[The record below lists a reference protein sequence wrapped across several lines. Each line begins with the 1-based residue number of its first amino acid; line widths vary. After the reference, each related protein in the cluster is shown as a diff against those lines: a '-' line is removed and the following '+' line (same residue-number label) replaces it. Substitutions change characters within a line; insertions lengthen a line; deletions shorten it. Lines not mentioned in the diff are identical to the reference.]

1 MTVQELIDELSMFDE
16 DLEVKVQTHFGQYSV
31 ESAEQDEGL
40 EDSDI
45 VVLSLTRMS
54 NDLK

>member
-1 MTVQELIDELSMFDE
+1 MTVQELIDELCQFDE

-45 VVLSLTRMS
+45 VLLSLTRMS

>member
-1 MTVQELIDELSMFDE
+1 MTVQELIDELHQFDE
-16 DLEVKVQTHFGQYSV
+16 DLEVKVQTHFGQYPV
-31 ESAEQDEGL
+31 ESAEQDEDL
-40 EDSDI
+40 ENSDI

>member
-1 MTVQELIDELSMFDE
+1 MTVQELIDELYQFDE

-45 VVLSLTRMS
+45 ILLSLTRMS

>member
-1 MTVQELIDELSMFDE
+1 MTVQELINELYQFDE

-45 VVLSLTRMS
+45 VLLSLTRMS

>member
-1 MTVQELIDELSMFDE
+1 MTVQELIDELYQFDE

-45 VVLSLTRMS
+45 VLLSLTRMS

>member
-1 MTVQELIDELSMFDE
+1 MTVQELIDELYQFDE

-40 EDSDI
+40 EDGDI
-45 VVLSLTRMS
+45 VLLSLTRMS